1 MSYEPWGGGMDP
13 EDLRR
18 RLHDVVSDVRPAGD
32 SLRRL
37 RATLPA
43 RRRRRQTMLSA
54 AAVVATAVVAVGAL
68 YLPGAGLGHRTSAD
82 PGAPGGLPGS
92 AGSGHSNTTQDGRT
106 VPGFPDRPGHAPGG
120 TSAPG
125 TAAAGGTSEHSPP
138 SILVTP
144 PAGGP
149 TGGPASPNLVPVC
162 AGSALKAIGQSATA
176 STTGGTGYLKLQNV
190 SSNLCVL
197 TNPPPITVSG
207 ASLTVHAHTAKDG
220 TLLPNPG
227 SAPVLLA
234 PSGKVQLAFSW
245 VTPAKRPAVCAAT
258 TTSMTLLPKAVLS
271 YQAGSSGS
279 SMTFAVGAPIDCGD
293 TVYVTN
299 LYPLAG

>member
-1 MSYEPWGGGMDP
+1 MDP

-18 RLHDVVSDVRPAGD
+18 RLHDVVSDVRPTGD

-37 RATLPA
+37 RAALPA
-43 RRRRRQTMLSA
+43 RRRRRQTMISA

-92 AGSGHSNTTQDGRT
+92 VGPGHSNSTQDGRAA
-106 VPGFPDRPGHAPGG
+106 PGFPDRPGHASGG
-120 TSAPG
+120 ALVPG
-125 TAAAGGTSEHSPP
+125 TAAPGGPSGQPPP

-144 PAGGP
+144 STNGP
-149 TGGPASPNLVPVC
+149 TGGASPNLVPVC
-162 AGSALKAIGQSATA
+162 AGGALKQIGQSATVSA
-176 STTGGTGYLKLQNV
+176 TGGTGYLKLQNV
-190 SSNLCVL
+190 TSNLCVL
-197 TNPPPITVSG
+197 TNPPPIKVSG
-207 ASLTVHAHTAKDG
+207 ASLSVRQHTVKDG

-234 PSGKVQLAFSW
+234 PSAKVQLAFSW
-245 VTPAKRPAVCAAT
+245 LTPAKRPAVCAAT

-271 YQAGSSGS
+271 YEAGSSGAS
-279 SMTFAVGAPIDCGD
+279 KTFTVGAPIDCGD